1 MLFSSRSIRNRRPK
15 SDYSPERTDG
25 VHLLR
30 VPDTNSLWLATMLS
44 APMRSSNDGYPVTE
58 PTAVATAEV
67 GFGVSSPTRCVFGHR
82 LQSAETGYRVAAIEP
97 PSSARTRRSPPLS
110 AQPGPV
116 ILISRRRVASA
127 EARGTSYDCS

>member
-82 LQSAETGYRVAAIEP
+82 LQSAETRLSRGSNRTAEFGPDPAEPAVVRAARPRYIYL
-97 PSSARTRRSPPLS
+97 T
-110 AQPGPV
+110 
-116 ILISRRRVASA
+116 
-127 EARGTSYDCS
+127 EARRFSRSTRNVL